1 MGRCMGQSGI
11 TDEKTSEER
20 MEICKKCDSF
30 VPMFKLCNECKCFMP
45 LKVTFA
51 NMKCPLGKW

>member
-1 MGRCMGQSGI
+1 MGQSGI

-30 VPMFKLCNECKCFMP
+30 VQMFKLCKECGCFMP
-45 LKVTFA
+45 IKVTFEK
-51 NMKCPLGKW
+51 MKCPINKW